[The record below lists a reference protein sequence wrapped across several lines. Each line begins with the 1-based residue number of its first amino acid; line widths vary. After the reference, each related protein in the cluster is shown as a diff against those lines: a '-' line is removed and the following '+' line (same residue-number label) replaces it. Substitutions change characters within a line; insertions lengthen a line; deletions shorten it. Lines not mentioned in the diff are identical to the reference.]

1 MLLVAIVAL
10 SWLWPRPTRIPLS
23 DGGTLEIAAVTT
35 GVTHSH
41 AVPMTWRS
49 LRNQFSAKSPYRPI
63 QTYTTEEP
71 SIVVWFDDPMTF
83 GQFRVELIDR
93 HGERWTRTRGK
104 IFRDGCLWAFPLI
117 EVDQALRVEVRNEA
131 KELLGSGTIP
141 YSP

>member
-1 MLLVAIVAL
+1 MLLLAIVAI

-49 LRNQFSAKSPYRPI
+49 LRNQFTVKSFYRPI
-63 QTYTTEEP
+63 QTYTTEKP
-71 SIVVWFDDPMTF
+71 TIVLWLDDPMAF
-83 GQFRVELIDR
+83 SPYRLELVDR
-93 HGERWTRTRGK
+93 HGKRWTMDRGK
-104 IFRDGCLWAFPLI
+104 ISNDGCLWAFPLI

-131 KELLGSGTIP
+131 KELLGSGTVP